1 MKKDNDL
8 VSFIRGLAK
17 NARETGSELVP
28 LCALD
33 ALLGEYDKER
43 NKIVRCRDCKKS
55 TASACP
61 LCHFD
66 FNGSSAVGPFA
77 DFYCALGEEA
87 TP

>member
-17 NARETGSELVP
+17 NARETGNELVP

-43 NKIVRCRDCKKS
+43 NKIVQCRDCKKY
-55 TASACP
+55 TTTDCP
-61 LCHFD
+61 LCCFG
-66 FNGSSAVGPFA
+66 FGWTCTGGPWEH
-77 DFYCALGEEA
+77 FYCAFGEEA